1 MELQLWRI
9 SLIVSIAVTSGT
21 SAFSTIQPLSLRE
34 SSVTLG
40 KNHSPL
46 LQVGN
51 FFDEI
56 ESSPDEDNDDDNV
69 VDESHYLSDEELD
82 AAAGEWDPSIPQF
95 NRITLT
101 GRVGNDPDPRY
112 FDNGKVVLNLSLAVK
127 RKYDGYERQEK
138 KIKAGDEET
147 DWFGLEI
154 WGRDAEYAAKFVTK
168 GGRIGV
174 TGNLQVDSWED
185 KMTGERRQRVKV
197 IVKDLDI
204 LETRAEAELRRG
216 GGASLNQKNRND
228 SDDNNEDEGD
238 EDDDGLR
245 ESWSARGGFFD

>member
-1 MELQLWRI
+1 MEIHLLRI
-9 SLIVSIAVTSGT
+9 SLIVSIVATRRMN
-21 SAFSTIQPLSLRE
+21 AFSPIHSLSLRE
-34 SSVTLG
+34 SSVFIE
-40 KNHSPL
+40 KIPSPL
-46 LQVGN
+46 SVGN

-56 ESSPDEDNDDDNV
+56 EPFPDEDDLGD
-69 VDESHYLSDEELD
+69 SGYLSDEELD

-138 KIKAGDEET
+138 KIKSGEEET

-174 TGNLQVDSWED
+174 TGNLQVDYWED

-216 GGASLNQKNRND
+216 GGASFDKNNHD
-228 SDDNNEDEGD
+228 SDDNEDE
-238 EDDDGLR
+238 DGLR
-245 ESWSARGGFFD
+245 ESWSTRGGFFD